1 MRRAMKRPVAPQAA
15 PRKRIAL
22 WVAVSL
28 VGMLAGCESVPVK
41 INNLLPDGLG
51 LGSSIKVGQLPPVP
65 PERQW
70 PDAAQDVRD
79 QRALGYGLVQLPQM
93 QAYLNGLLA
102 KVKQAAGVPQWPG
115 AVYITA
121 VSELEAYCT
130 GAGNIY
136 LSLGWLESAESE
148 DEIVALLSHEF
159 GHVYLNA
166 HQLGTAVTASDQ
178 AAKWAAVGL
187 ALAKKA
193 GDATGWTAVDS
204 LVLSY
209 EAGKST
215 LAPAWGRK
223 EEEWADRFGA
233 TISLQLNYSFTR
245 GFKTFLERQANWE
258 AQNAQRREAEKQ
270 QLLASLKQASE
281 EQVRKQNA
289 GAKNGAQTALLDAQI
304 ALNGGVVEASNGI
317 GNAIKDAVRTIT
329 QTHPDTEARLNGLT
343 EQVLPLMEGKP
354 RPAATVEPWRRALAQ
369 PQTAAVLKNY
379 RLAADVQAAL
389 QQQDHATARK
399 LALVAAEGPTAGHAL
414 PVMLLSLTEGHA
426 SAAEKRPRRA
436 PTGPAT
442 DPLDRNLKSEPDRA
456 WHIYT
461 LRANRLLTAGQA
473 AQATAVMKE
482 GFDYFGNSP
491 AAWPDAIRF
500 TAQTQGWPSA
510 KQLAQNCVDRFPSH
524 GTTCMQAAQSPEEI
538 AAMQSRS
545 EQKAKNLTDK
555 WFKKTK

>member
-1 MRRAMKRPVAPQAA
+1 MKDPVQRWTARRTVVALCVAA
-15 PRKRIAL
+15 
-22 WVAVSL
+22 SG
-28 VGMLAGCESVPVK
+28 VGLITGCESLPVK
-41 INNLLPDGLG
+41 ANALLPDSMGLG
-51 LGSSIKVGQLPPVP
+51 GSMKVGQLPPIP

-70 PDAAQDVRD
+70 PDPAQDVRD
-79 QRALGYGLVQLPQM
+79 QRAQGYGLVQLPQM
-93 QAYLNGLLA
+93 QVYLNGLLA

-121 VSELEAYCT
+121 VSELDAYCT

-187 ALAKKA
+187 VLVKKA
-193 GDATGWTAVDS
+193 GDATGWTPVDS
-204 LVLSY
+204 LLLSY

-233 TISLQLNYSFTR
+233 TVSLQLKYSFSR
-245 GFKTFLERQANWE
+245 GFKTFLERQATWE
-258 AQNAQRREAEKQ
+258 AQNAKQREAEKL

-281 EQVRKQNA
+281 ERLRKQNA
-289 GAKNGAQTALLDAQI
+289 GPKGGAQEALQDVQI
-304 ALNGGVVEASNGI
+304 ALNGGVVEASQGI
-317 GNAIKDAVRTIT
+317 NNAIKDAVRSIT
-329 QTHPDTEARLNGLT
+329 QTHPDTEARLTSLT

-354 RPAATVEPWRRALAQ
+354 RPAATVEPWQRALAQ

-379 RLAADVQAAL
+379 RLAMDAQAAL

-399 LALVAAEGPTAGHAL
+399 LALAAATGPTAQHAL
-414 PVMLLSLTEGHA
+414 PAMLLSLTEGYA
-426 SAAEKRPRRA
+426 SVAEARTRRSSA
-436 PTGPAT
+436 RSTVI

-456 WHIYT
+456 WHIYA
-461 LRANRLLTAGQA
+461 LRANRLLQAGQA
-473 AQATAVMKE
+473 VQAKAVMRE

-510 KQLAQNCVDRFPSH
+510 KQLAQNCASRFPSH
-524 GTTCMQAAQSPEEI
+524 DSICMQAAQSPEDI
-538 AAMQSRS
+538 AATERRS
-545 EQKAKNLTDK
+545 EQKAKSITDK
-555 WFKKTK
+555 WFKKIK